1 MILKFPKFSL
11 KINLN
16 SSGTAKKLNSLKNIR
31 SKINTWDDEVYFET
45 PYLAIKLDE
54 KATDLI
60 TFGEITYWCE
70 GNSIAIGFGP
80 TPASRNNKEIR
91 LVTKT
96 NVFGSFSSSDSILNA
111 LRYLKN
117 NEIVLIN

>member
-11 KINLN
+11 IINLN
-16 SSGTAKKLNSLKNIR
+16 SSETAKKLNSLKNIR
-31 SKINTWDDEVYFET
+31 SKINTWGDEVYFET
-45 PYLAIKLDE
+45 PYLTIKLDE
-54 KATDLI
+54 KTTDLI
-60 TFGEITYWCE
+60 TFGEITYWCK
-70 GNSIAIGFGP
+70 GNSIAIGFGS

-111 LRYLKN
+111 LRSLKN

>member
-11 KINLN
+11 KIDLN
-16 SSGTAKKLNSLKNIR
+16 SSETAKKLNSLKNIR
-31 SKINTWDDEVYFET
+31 SKINTWGDEVYFVT

-54 KATDLI
+54 KARDLI

-70 GNSIAIGFGP
+70 GNSIAIGFES
-80 TPASRNNKEIR
+80 TPASQNKNEIR

-96 NVFGSFSSSDSILNA
+96 IVFGSFRSSYSILNA
-111 LRYLKN
+111 LGSLKN

>member
-16 SSGTAKKLNSLKNIR
+16 SSETSKKLNSPKNIR
-31 SKINTWDDEVYFET
+31 SKINTWGDEVYFKT

-54 KATDLI
+54 KARDLI

-70 GNSIAIGFGP
+70 GNSVAMGFGP
-80 TPASRNNKEIR
+80 TLASQNVKEIR
-91 LVTKT
+91 LITKT
-96 NVFGSFSSSDSILNA
+96 NVFGSFSS
-111 LRYLKN
+111 
-117 NEIVLIN
+117 

>member
-16 SSGTAKKLNSLKNIR
+16 SSETAKKLNSLKNIR
-31 SKINTWDDEVYFET
+31 SKINTWGDEVYFET

-54 KATDLI
+54 KSRDLI

-91 LVTKT
+91 LVKKLM
-96 NVFGSFSSSDSILNA
+96 FCSFSSSDSILNA
-111 LRYLKN
+111 LRYIKN

>member
-11 KINLN
+11 KINLH
-16 SSGTAKKLNSLKNIR
+16 SSETAKKLNSLKNIR
-31 SKINTWDDEVYFET
+31 SKINTWGDEVYFET
-45 PYLAIKLDE
+45 PHLPIKLE
-54 KATDLI
+54 KNAKDLI

-80 TPASRNNKEIR
+80 TPASKNNNEIR

-96 NVFGSFSSSDSILNA
+96 NVFGSFISSNSTLNA
-111 LRYLKN
+111 LRSLKN